1 MTTPQVPALS
11 REQSAGRPE
20 EAGWGV
26 FRRIR
31 GWRGVLRGT
40 GASSCPSAAFLS
52 PSLISTPVSYALLLF
67 QVILYS
73 SLPAGASLEVKGKS
87 LTLSSLSLA
96 LGKCE
101 LPLLIQRKCLW
112 GERGPGDERI
122 RHCLGPLGSSRWQ
135 N

>member
-11 REQSAGRPE
+11 REQSVGSVDKHTCVIHSPPLSSNFIQQSP
-20 EAGWGV
+20 GW
-26 FRRIR
+26 
-31 GWRGVLRGT
+31 
-40 GASSCPSAAFLS
+40 
-52 PSLISTPVSYALLLF
+52 
-67 QVILYS
+67 
-73 SLPAGASLEVKGKS
+73 SLPRGEGDHGLKS

-96 LGKCE
+96 LGKRE